1 MEQKKKMTNNDDP
14 RIAFLKRELEASMA
28 RINSLEKENQELKED
43 AARLRAQVN
52 TLKAHD
58 IERKSML
65 WKKLQHS
72 MDSNIIEKPQQKPSS
87 LFESPQRSPVFGKL
101 YSKQDPLDAT
111 KERPV
116 RVPKPPPRPTPSSA
130 KEVYGNKV
138 QPQPPSPLPPPPPPP
153 PPSKLLV
160 GSKAVRRVPEVM
172 EYYRSL
178 MKRDAQRENKN
189 SSVGIPPAIN
199 SKNMI
204 GEIENRS
211 THLLAVSIIL
221 T

>member
-72 MDSNIIEKPQQKPSS
+72 MDSNIIEKPQQKQVTLVEPPQQ
-87 LFESPQRSPVFGKL
+87 SPIFGKL

-111 KERPV
+111 KERSV

-138 QPQPPSPLPPPPPPP
+138 QPLPPSPLPPPPPP

-178 MKRDAQRENKN
+178 MKREAPSENKN
-189 SSVGIPPAIN
+189 SSVGIPLAIN